1 MKEVETDMR
10 EAAVRYFEGC
20 LSAQDEE
27 RLYRFIQESGGN
39 YSLFKEWERQ
49 WLETSVAN
57 ERTEFEWE
65 KLQARLHTRK
75 AVTPMLLPGVGAF
88 WRKIAAVVAI
98 VILTAV
104 KSNFLQRAITGVIF
118 VAVLV
123 GCILGGPISFTILFA
138 LISALT
144 INEFGNI
151 VNRMEHTHMN
161 KPISILAGLFL
172 FLCFGYIGVV
182 PGANE
187 IFIPYLF
194 LILYLFISELYKK
207 QPNPLNNWAYA
218 MMSQIYIA
226 LSFALL
232 NVLAYHSSATESVSQ
247 YNPIL
252 PLSIFI
258 FNWVNDT
265 GAYCTGMLF
274 GKHRLFERI
283 SPKKS
288 WEGSIGGAVFSII
301 AAIVLAHFFTFLS
314 TGVWIGLGL
323 TVVVFG
329 TWGDLTESLMKRTLG
344 IKDSSNIL
352 PGHGGMLDRF
362 DSTLMAVPAAVV
374 YLYLV
379 GLILA

>member
-1 MKEVETDMR
+1 M
-10 EAAVRYFEGC
+10 
-20 LSAQDEE
+20 
-27 RLYRFIQESGGN
+27 
-39 YSLFKEWERQ
+39 
-49 WLETSVAN
+49 
-57 ERTEFEWE
+57 
-65 KLQARLHTRK
+65 
-75 AVTPMLLPGVGAF
+75 
-88 WRKIAAVVAI
+88 
-98 VILTAV
+98 

-138 LISALT
+138 LLSALT

-151 VNRMEHTHMN
+151 VYRMEHTRMN

-344 IKDSSNIL
+344 IKDSGNIL

>member
-1 MKEVETDMR
+1 M
-10 EAAVRYFEGC
+10 
-20 LSAQDEE
+20 
-27 RLYRFIQESGGN
+27 
-39 YSLFKEWERQ
+39 
-49 WLETSVAN
+49 
-57 ERTEFEWE
+57 
-65 KLQARLHTRK
+65 
-75 AVTPMLLPGVGAF
+75 
-88 WRKIAAVVAI
+88 
-98 VILTAV
+98 

-151 VNRMEHTHMN
+151 VNRMEHTLMN

-344 IKDSSNIL
+344 IKDSGNIL

>member
-1 MKEVETDMR
+1 M
-10 EAAVRYFEGC
+10 
-20 LSAQDEE
+20 
-27 RLYRFIQESGGN
+27 
-39 YSLFKEWERQ
+39 
-49 WLETSVAN
+49 
-57 ERTEFEWE
+57 
-65 KLQARLHTRK
+65 
-75 AVTPMLLPGVGAF
+75 
-88 WRKIAAVVAI
+88 
-98 VILTAV
+98 

-151 VNRMEHTHMN
+151 VNRMEHMRMN

-301 AAIVLAHFFTFLS
+301 AAIVMAHFFTFLS

-344 IKDSSNIL
+344 IKDSGNIL